1 VNQAPAALAANNI
14 HKAFGANKVLKG
26 VSLSV
31 TRGEVVTLIGASGSG
46 KSTFLRCLNL
56 LESPQQ
62 GELAVGAHRFT
73 FGDGRRGPDK
83 AQLALLRRDVG
94 MVFQHFNLFPHM
106 SALDNVIEGPVQV
119 KHMAKMEAK
128 ELGRDLLAKVGLA
141 DKADSFPSR
150 LSGGQKQRVAI
161 ARALAMKPAVM
172 LFDEVT
178 SALDP
183 ELVAEVLAVIGTLA
197 AEGMTMILVTHEM
210 AFAADVS
217 HRVGFMSDGVMAEI
231 GAAADVI
238 HHPQNP
244 RLVGFLN
251 RFHQRAMAP
260 KPGA

>member
-1 VNQAPAALAANNI
+1 VSEASPVLAANNI
-14 HKAFGANKVLKG
+14 HKAFGDNQVLKG

-31 TRGEVVTLIGASGSG
+31 PRGEVVTLIGASGSG
-46 KSTFLRCLNL
+46 KSTLLRCLNL
-56 LESPQQ
+56 LELPQS
-62 GELAVGAHRFT
+62 GELAIGAHHFA
-73 FGDGRRGPDK
+73 FGDGRRAPDK

-119 KHMAKMEAK
+119 KSMARREAK

-141 DKADSFPSR
+141 GKADSFPSR

-183 ELVAEVLAVIGTLA
+183 ELVGEVLAVIGALA

-217 HRVGFMSDGVMAEI
+217 HRVGFMSEGVMAEI

-244 RLVGFLN
+244 RLVAFLN
-251 RFHQRAMAP
+251 RFHQRTMAP
-260 KPGA
+260 NKGT